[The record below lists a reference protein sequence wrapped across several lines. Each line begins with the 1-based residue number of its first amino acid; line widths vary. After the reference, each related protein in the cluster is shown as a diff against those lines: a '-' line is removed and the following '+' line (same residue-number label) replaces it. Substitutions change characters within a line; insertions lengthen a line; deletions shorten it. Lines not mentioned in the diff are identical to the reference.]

1 MDPLVAG
8 TDAPLALV
16 RHFLE
21 HAPVASAVVSGAAH
35 GCVFTNAAFRRI
47 STDAEAYAGIGD
59 PIADALPA
67 EAHDDVN
74 ALLDRVR
81 RDGVAAYHARIGLL
95 WLCDAWPVV
104 EEGGRLDYLVVTLRQ
119 AQRREVTRIRHRAIT
134 ERLLLTALREQDQ
147 ARRADNARARA
158 VFLAETSR
166 RLGGS
171 FELATAYATVA
182 TVALPIPGAW
192 SIVDVD
198 QATGAWRR
206 LAIAHPDRAKEGLA
220 GELAG
225 HWSPAPGDPMGAPLI
240 AQSRVSTIVASDNAT
255 VLAGAAHGPDNLR
268 ILRALGLGSLL
279 VVPLIAHGRLR
290 GAITFVNPIGAAPY
304 TSDDVVLAE
313 DLAARCANLLDGARR
328 YDDGRLARIGADTAR
343 DDAEL
348 ANEAKGTAL
357 TSMSHELRTPLNA
370 ILGYTELLTL
380 GMKGPVSADQT
391 EALSRIR
398 RAGMHLLG
406 LINDVLR
413 VARLRESQASFL
425 ITDVPVSEVLDA
437 AGYMVAP
444 LAVAQRLEL
453 ARVPCPST
461 LSMHAD
467 RDKVLQILL
476 NLLANAIRFTAP
488 GGRVILA
495 ATPVDRRRTESAPPL
510 APPTAALPVKLSVS
524 DTGRGIAPEQLQA
537 IFEPFVQVGAR
548 LAGKDEGTG
557 LGLAISRDLARGMGG
572 DLTVESRLGVGSI
585 FTLTVPGVTVV

>member
-1 MDPLVAG
+1 
-8 TDAPLALV
+8 
-16 RHFLE
+16 
-21 HAPVASAVVSGAAH
+21 
-35 GCVFTNAAFRRI
+35 
-47 STDAEAYAGIGD
+47 
-59 PIADALPA
+59 
-67 EAHDDVN
+67 
-74 ALLDRVR
+74 
-81 RDGVAAYHARIGLL
+81 
-95 WLCDAWPVV
+95 
-104 EEGGRLDYLVVTLRQ
+104 
-119 AQRREVTRIRHRAIT
+119 
-134 ERLLLTALREQDQ
+134 
-147 ARRADNARARA
+147 
-158 VFLAETSR
+158 
-166 RLGGS
+166 
-171 FELATAYATVA
+171 
-182 TVALPIPGAW
+182 
-192 SIVDVD
+192 
-198 QATGAWRR
+198 
-206 LAIAHPDRAKEGLA
+206 
-220 GELAG
+220 
-225 HWSPAPGDPMGAPLI
+225 
-240 AQSRVSTIVASDNAT
+240 
-255 VLAGAAHGPDNLR
+255 
-268 ILRALGLGSLL
+268 
-279 VVPLIAHGRLR
+279 
-290 GAITFVNPIGAAPY
+290 
-304 TSDDVVLAE
+304 
-313 DLAARCANLLDGARR
+313 
-328 YDDGRLARIGADTAR
+328 
-343 DDAEL
+343 
-348 ANEAKGTAL
+348 
-357 TSMSHELRTPLNA
+357 LNA

-425 ITDVPVSEVLDA
+425 ITDAPVSEVLDA

-488 GGRVILA
+488 GGRVYLA

-572 DLTVESRLGVGSI
+572 DLTVESTLGVGST
-585 FTLTVPGVTVV
+585 FTLTVPGVIMV